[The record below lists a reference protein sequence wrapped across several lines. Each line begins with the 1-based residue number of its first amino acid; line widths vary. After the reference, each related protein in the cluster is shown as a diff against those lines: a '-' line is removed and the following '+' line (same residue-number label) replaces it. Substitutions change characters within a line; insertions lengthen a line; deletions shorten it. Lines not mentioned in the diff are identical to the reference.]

1 MISARWYNWSKF
13 KGIAITTAAGTSN
26 KELDYKDSYSVS
38 LGGEYDVSPA
48 LTLRAG
54 TMFDRSPTHPQHL
67 TTRVPDGDRTW
78 LSAGAT
84 YNISPAF
91 ALNLR
96 YANTFVEKRS
106 EERRVGKEC
115 VSTCRSRWSPYH

>member
-54 TMFDRSPTHPQHL
+54 TMFDRSPTNPQHL
-67 TTRVPDGDRTW
+67 TTRVPDGDRT
-78 LSAGAT
+78 
-84 YNISPAF
+84 
-91 ALNLR
+91 
-96 YANTFVEKRS
+96 RS
-106 EERRVGKEC
+106 EERRVGKEW
-115 VSTCRSRWSPYH
+115 VRTCRSRWSPEH